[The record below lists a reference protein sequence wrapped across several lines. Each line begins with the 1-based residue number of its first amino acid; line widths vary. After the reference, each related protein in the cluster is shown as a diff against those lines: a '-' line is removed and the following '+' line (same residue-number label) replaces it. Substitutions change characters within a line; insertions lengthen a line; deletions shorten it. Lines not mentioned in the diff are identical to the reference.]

1 MNIGMTNT
9 SSIIEL
15 DGNKY
20 VVRRPGVGT
29 SEMIDRVQEMNIYNI
44 IKDLHI
50 SDEVLFIDET
60 GLKITRFIENARNC
74 DARNWTEV
82 EMCINFLKTN
92 LHDKHLKCEHVFD
105 LKERIQYYRKLA
117 GKKSEYIEYE
127 ATERKVFKL
136 LEWVDTLKKDWCL
149 THIDAN
155 PDNFILSASK
165 GITLLD
171 WEYAA
176 MQDPH
181 VDIAMFAIYSAYT
194 QQELDEL
201 INIYFDGEPDYTT
214 KMKIYAY
221 VAICGLLWSNWCEYK
236 HKKGQEFGGDYE
248 VSQYMYAVN
257 YSNIVLKYLC
267 EIEFEKETTSHIKA
281 IILAAGKGVRLGK
294 LTEETPKPLLTVCG
308 VRMLDSCVFALRNI
322 GIKDIEIITGYKHEK
337 FEELKKYAF
346 YKDITFTYNKD
357 YDKGNNIL
365 SLNCAKTQGDVIIL
379 DADQVLDPTVFKSL
393 DFSHSFYCNQP
404 SLVET
409 SSDWEIKA
417 SNDNIIVSIDT
428 SHCPLYGK
436 QLKSISFW
444 KSYDFKTLKSKIKDE
459 IKAGN
464 TNIYWDNVA
473 VDILPTTL
481 IYTYQL
487 SNQEAIEIDTYND
500 YTKYGGTL

>member
-9 SSIIEL
+9 SNVIAL

-20 VVRRPGVGT
+20 VIRRPGAGT
-29 SEMIDRVQEMNIYNI
+29 SEMINREQEMQIYEL

-50 SDEVLFIDET
+50 SDEVLYIDET
-60 GLKITRFIENARNC
+60 GLKITRFIEDARNC
-74 DARNWTEV
+74 NARNWTDV
-82 EMCINFLKTN
+82 KICISFLKTE
-92 LHDKHLKCEHVFD
+92 LHNRHLKCEHAFD
-105 LKERIQYYRKLA
+105 LKERIQYYRNLA
-117 GKKSEYIEYE
+117 GQKSEYLDYE

-136 LEWVDTLKKDWCL
+136 LEWVDTLKKEWCL

-165 GITLLD
+165 GVTLLD

-176 MQDPH
+176 MQDPD
-181 VDIAMFAIYSAYT
+181 VDIAMFAIYSGYT
-194 QQELDEL
+194 QIELDKL
-201 INIYFDGEPDYTT
+201 IKLYDENVTLER

-236 HKKGQEFGGDYE
+236 HKKGQSFGGDYE

-267 EIEFEKETTSHIKA
+267 EIHFDEEKTSHIKA

-294 LTEETPKPLLTVCG
+294 LTEETPKPLLRVCG
-308 VRMLDSCVFALRNI
+308 VRMLDTCIIALRNI
-322 GIKDIEIITGYKHEK
+322 GIKDIEVITGYKHEQ
-337 FEELKKYAF
+337 FEKLKEYAF

-365 SLNCAKTQGDVIIL
+365 SLNCAKTKGDVIIL
-379 DADQVLDPTVFKSL
+379 DADQVLDPTIFKSL
-393 DFSHSFYCNQP
+393 DFSYSFYCNQP
-404 SLVET
+404 SIIDT
-409 SSDWEIKA
+409 TSDWEIIA
-417 SNDNIIVSIDT
+417 SNNIVISIDT
-428 SHCPLYGK
+428 SHCPLNGK

-444 KSYDFKTLKSKIKDE
+444 KSYDFKTLKSKIKAE
-459 IKAGN
+459 IKASN

-473 VDILPTTL
+473 VDILPITL
-481 IYTYQL
+481 IYTYQV
-487 SNQEAIEIDTYND
+487 SNQEAIEIDTYED
-500 YTKYGGTL
+500 YTRHGGLL